1 MRKVIGV
8 GAVLLLAGAVMAPA
22 NAAPSADLAPV
33 AVVQTVAV
41 EADPVAVLDFESP
54 AVATVAAPEP
64 DPVVVAP
71 VAVEPAP
78 VAPVEPTQ
86 APEPV
91 AVPVTAETVGGTVT
105 ETETET
111 PATPE
116 VVPEVIPEPTTPA
129 EPTPEPEVIPEPE
142 TPEVV
147 QVQEGDAYAYNE
159 WDPAFYEYNLDPATG
174 QPFTGE
180 YVGTVYAKSLDYFAG
195 RTDVVVKQQEG
206 VTYHPDMNPMSTNVL
221 YVFHLFAAAPTE

>member
-22 NAAPSADLAPV
+22 NAAQSADLAPV

-64 DPVVVAP
+64 EPVAVVP

-78 VAPVEPTQ
+78 VAPVEPVRT
-86 APEPV
+86 PEPV
-91 AVPVTAETVGGTVT
+91 VVPVTVETVGGTV
-105 ETETET
+105 TETET

-116 VVPEVIPEPTTPA
+116 VVPEVIPEPTPPA
-129 EPTPEPEVIPEPE
+129 EPTPEPEVVPEPE

-147 QVQEGDAYAYNE
+147 QVQEGDAYAYSE
-159 WDPAFYEYNLDPATG
+159 WDPAFYEYNIDPATG
-174 QPFTGE
+174 QPFAGE

-195 RTDVVVKQQEG
+195 RTDVVVKEQPG
-206 VTYHPDMNPMSTNVL
+206 VTFHPDMNPMGTNVL
-221 YVFHLFAAAPTE
+221 YVYHLFTAVAPAE